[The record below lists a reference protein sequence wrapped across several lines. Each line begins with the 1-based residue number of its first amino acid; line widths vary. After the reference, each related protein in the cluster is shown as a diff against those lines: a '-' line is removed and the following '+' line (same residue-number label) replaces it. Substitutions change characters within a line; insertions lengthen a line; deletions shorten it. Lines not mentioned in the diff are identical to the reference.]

1 MYILTYVCHH
11 FPKTIQI
18 PTVSHMYNKFS
29 QPNYSETLLLQSRLS
44 SASSSP
50 PSTSPIRESRYLPP
64 HPVFPSPSP
73 LANQGNHYSTLS
85 QIHQTA
91 PPNPTPLET
100 QLKYYVLYK
109 YTASNLVL
117 WAPYRPFLKRI
128 WSTKTRN
135 IQRAWKGACHLK
147 FTLIRCDPT

>member
-85 QIHQTA
+85 
-91 PPNPTPLET
+91 
-100 QLKYYVLYK
+100 K
-109 YTASNLVL
+109 YTRLLLLTPPHLRPSSNTMYYTNIPLPTWSYGLPTGLFWRGYEVQ
-117 WAPYRPFLKRI
+117 RPGI
-128 WSTKTRN
+128 Y
-135 IQRAWKGACHLK
+135 KGHEK
-147 FTLIRCDPT
+147 EPVI